1 MDNRGQVGA
10 ILGWMI
16 AIIFESIVV
25 AIMETTNYSITL
37 NLIIHIGIPAVF
49 IGVDSAAFLSISGF
63 K

>member
-25 AIMETTNYSITL
+25 VIAETTNYSTTL

-49 IGVDSAAFLSISGF
+49 IGVDFVAFLSITGF